1 MKQPELAAWDLHF
14 MFHAGSHILKCF
26 DAEGVLRW
34 QVRAI
39 GYGTVADYAKI
50 GGNTPPGLYRCSGP
64 QEIGPDDPDKD
75 RYGPW
80 FVDLVE
86 QEEQESKHG
95 RAGIGVH
102 GGGTGLTK
110 EDPYTSK
117 RQGWLKTLGCVR
129 LQNEDLRR
137 FVASVSYTQH
147 HGGSAW
153 FSVSW

>member
-1 MKQPELAAWDLHF
+1 MKQPTLGAWDLHF
-14 MFHAGSHILKCF
+14 MFHAGSHVLKCH
-26 DAEGVLRW
+26 DATGVLRW

-39 GYGTVADYAKI
+39 GYGTVGDYTKI
-50 GGNTPPGLYRCSGP
+50 GGNTPPGLYRCGPP
-64 QEIGPDDPDKD
+64 QEISADDPKKD

-80 FVDLVE
+80 FVDL
-86 QEEQESKHG
+86 EEQEAQESSRS

-102 GGGTGLTK
+102 GGGSGLK
-110 EDPYTSK
+110 EAYTAT

-137 FVASVSYTQH
+137 FVASVSYTHSHQ
-147 HGGSAW
+147 GTAW